1 MSAASSSPHSEAEP
15 SEVSAKRLRKS
26 ERKEQRRAHAKEQ
39 RQQRKKAQ
47 KLRKQEQR
55 KARLEAMTAEE
66 RAEFLERERQAGRD
80 RKAAADAALESAFQ
94 GGRPRIVVNCSFS
107 ASLAPKELT
116 SLAKQLQLAY
126 SQARELR
133 SRCQLHL
140 ASLGPGNLARR
151 PLELQGLASWK
162 LHVHEG
168 AVWEV
173 FAEEARQDQLVIL
186 SPDAEEDLLEVLEEE
201 VYVVGGIVDRS
212 VKKMQSLA
220 QAREMGLA
228 RYLLTNKGFGW
239 SARLLVFPPHAM
251 SASALV
257 EIYLASL
264 SGSSCAVTISPDT
277 PLHLLKLEA
286 QKHLRLC
293 RGVVRLAFGGR
304 LLDLSCTLS
313 EAGLR
318 DGATVHAIVQRV
330 NLASIPK
337 GFALYTENSVVTWGE
352 VGRRSG
358 QVGDQLVQVQEIQA
372 NMEAFAAILQD
383 GSVVT
388 WGEPGGG
395 RGGDSRLVREQ
406 LVRVRRSKQLNMLLL
421 PSCTTALW

>member
-313 EAGLR
+313 E
-318 DGATVHAIVQRV
+318 
-330 NLASIPK
+330 
-337 GFALYTENSVVTWGE
+337 
-352 VGRRSG
+352 
-358 QVGDQLVQVQEIQA
+358 VGDQLVQVQEIQA

-406 LVRVRRSKQLNMLLL
+406 LVRVRQIQASEQAFAAILHDGSVVTWGDSGYGGDSSQVQDQSWCTSSRSKQLNMPLL